1 MTVPGIDWEDVLEPD
16 RKKAIEILKRE
27 FEELDSR
34 IAQLTEEIAE
44 AESIAVRDPKYT
56 NVGKL
61 QKLKEWRAILQGQLI
76 TNQNRAY
83 KLREAEK
90 K

>member
-27 FEELDSR
+27 FEELHSR

-56 NVGKL
+56 NVGNL